1 MDIKNEVLYRV
12 YFLLFGILLPVA
24 GVLLYK
30 TVVISYV
37 EGDHWRELGQKN
49 YLAYRTIE
57 AERGNILAAD
67 GSLLATSIPYF
78 NISMDPNSSG
88 MSSSDWEQSIDS
100 LAFCLATLVDTRYT
114 VGGYRDY
121 LQAQRS
127 AGARYVSIKKKAP
140 YAEKNMIERF
150 PLFNKG
156 RLKGGFIAEKLSERK
171 RPFGLLAQRTI
182 GYVREGAK
190 PVGLEGYFD
199 EVLGGK
205 PGKQLAIKV
214 DPKEDLWMPVDD
226 LTLIEPET
234 GNDIVT
240 TLDVNLQDI
249 VENALYRAM
258 NYHNADWGTAILMEV
273 ETGYIRGMANL
284 EKLED
289 EAGWWETYNH
299 AVGSAVEPGSTFKLA
314 SIMALLEDG
323 YINLEDSIDIEKG
336 QTEFYDEVLED
347 SSPESFKLDS
357 ISIRRAFEMSSNVG
371 MAKLV
376 DKFYGRKEKINRNE
390 GAERFIRRLKE
401 FNLNLPT
408 GIEINGEAEPYI
420 KEAYNTVDQWSGTTL
435 PWMSIGYELEITPLQ
450 LLNFYNA
457 VANDGVMMKPMLVT
471 EIQRFGETLE
481 RIRPIALKQRIASRS
496 TIEKAQELLAG
507 VVERGTASK
516 LKTDR
521 YSFAGKT
528 GTAQV
533 GYRRGSNGT
542 RVRGYRASFVGYF
555 PAENPVYS
563 CIVMIN
569 RPRQNGIYGGDVAG
583 PVFREIADKV
593 FATELDM
600 HLPINQ
606 QERPALASNEL
617 PRYDLGYK
625 PDIEAVL
632 EFLDMPAYGAPET
645 DFVLLNSVNDS
656 LTLEQ
661 RTLPLDIVPSVVGMG
676 LRDAL
681 YVLENRGLEVSV
693 DGFGKVVL
701 QSIKPGTRI
710 QGQKILLT
718 LR

>member
-24 GVLLYK
+24 GLLLYK

-37 EGDHWRELGQKN
+37 EGEHWRELGQKN

-88 MSSSDWEQSIDS
+88 MSSSDWEESLDS

-121 LQAQRS
+121 LQAQRN

-199 EVLGGK
+199 EVLGGT

-273 ETGYIRGMANL
+273 ETGYIRAVANL

-420 KEAYNTVDQWSGTTL
+420 KEAYNTLDQWSGTTV

-471 EIQRFGETLE
+471 EIQRFGETIE
-481 RIRPIALKQRIASRS
+481 RIKPIALKQRIASRG
-496 TIEKAQELLAG
+496 TIEKAQELLEG
-507 VVERGTASK
+507 VVERGTAYK

-600 HLPINQ
+600 HPPINR
-606 QERPALASNEL
+606 QERPVLASNEL

-632 EFLDMPAYGAPET
+632 EFLEMPAYGEPET
-645 DFVLLNSVNDS
+645 DFVLLNSTNDS

-661 RTLPLDIVPSVVGMG
+661 RNLPLDVVPSVVGMG